1 MTKKFNF
8 ILQKIEDA
16 NNKLMRSETNLQY
29 IKALKSIK
37 FWLLKLDAMA
47 QESPTVAQSG
57 QYLQMFY
64 TGAGFSYFDRVKN
77 SILEYNYGVK
87 PF

>member
-8 ILQKIEDA
+8 ILQKIESA
-16 NNKLMRSETNLQY
+16 ESKLMQSDNNLRY
-29 IKALKSIK
+29 IKALQSLK

-47 QESPTVAQSG
+47 QESPAVAQSG
-57 QYLQMFY
+57 QYMQLFY
-64 TGAGFSYFDRVKN
+64 TGAGFSFFDRVNN
-77 SILEYNYGVK
+77 SLLEYNYGVK

>member
-16 NNKLMRSETNLQY
+16 ESKLFQSDNNLRY
-29 IKALKSIK
+29 IKALQSLK
-37 FWLLKLDAMA
+37 FCLLKLDAMA

-57 QYLQMFY
+57 QYMQMFY
-64 TGAGFSYFDRVKN
+64 TGAGFSYFDRVQN

>member
-1 MTKKFNF
+1 MTKEFNF

-64 TGAGFSYFDRVKN
+64 TGAGFSYFDRVQN

>member
-47 QESPTVAQSG
+47 QESPAVAQSG
-57 QYLQMFY
+57 QYMQLFY
-64 TGAGFSYFDRVKN
+64 TGAGFSYFDRVQN

>member
-8 ILQKIEDA
+8 ILQKIKDA

-64 TGAGFSYFDRVKN
+64 TGAGFSYFDRVQN

>member
-1 MTKKFNF
+1 MTKKFKF
-8 ILQKIEDA
+8 FLQKIEDA

-29 IKALKSIK
+29 IKAVKSIK

-64 TGAGFSYFDRVKN
+64 TGAGFSYFDRVQN

>member
-16 NNKLMRSETNLQY
+16 NNKLMSSETNLQY

-64 TGAGFSYFDRVKN
+64 TGAGFSYFERVQI
-77 SILEYNYGVK
+77 SFLEYSYGVK

>member
-1 MTKKFNF
+1 MKQFNF

-64 TGAGFSYFDRVKN
+64 TGAGFSYFDRVQN
-77 SILEYNYGVK
+77 SILEYSYGVK

>member
-64 TGAGFSYFDRVKN
+64 TGAGFSYFDRVQN
-77 SILEYNYGVK
+77 SILEYSYGVK

>member
-16 NNKLMRSETNLQY
+16 NNKLMRAETNLQY
-29 IKALKSIK
+29 IKSLKSIK

-57 QYLQMFY
+57 QYMQLFY
-64 TGAGFSYFDRVKN
+64 TGAGFSFFDRVNN
-77 SILEYNYGVK
+77 SLLEYGYGVK

>member
-1 MTKKFNF
+1 MKQFNL
-8 ILQKIEDA
+8 ILQKIESAESKLIQSD
-16 NNKLMRSETNLQY
+16 NNLRY
-29 IKALKSIK
+29 IKALQSLK

-47 QESPTVAQSG
+47 QESPAVAQSG
-57 QYLQMFY
+57 QYMQLFY
-64 TGAGFSYFDRVKN
+64 TGAGFSTFDRVQN

>member
-1 MTKKFNF
+1 MKQFNF
-8 ILQKIEDA
+8 ILQKIESA
-16 NNKLMRSETNLQY
+16 ESKLMQSDNNLRY
-29 IKALKSIK
+29 IKALQSLK

-47 QESPTVAQSG
+47 QESPAVAQSG
-57 QYLQMFY
+57 QYMQLFY
-64 TGAGFSYFDRVKN
+64 TVAGFSFFDRVQN

>member
-8 ILQKIEDA
+8 ILQKIDDA

-64 TGAGFSYFDRVKN
+64 TGAGFSYFDRVQN

>member
-8 ILQKIEDA
+8 ILQKIESA
-16 NNKLMRSETNLQY
+16 ESKLMQSDNNLRY
-29 IKALKSIK
+29 IKALQSLK

-47 QESPTVAQSG
+47 QESPAVAQSG
-57 QYLQMFY
+57 QYMQLFY
-64 TGAGFSYFDRVKN
+64 TGAGFSFFDRVNN
-77 SILEYNYGVK
+77 SLLEYGYGVK

>member
-16 NNKLMRSETNLQY
+16 NNKLMRSETNLRY
-29 IKALKSIK
+29 IKALQSLK

-57 QYLQMFY
+57 QYMQMFY
-64 TGAGFSYFDRVKN
+64 TGAGFSYFDRVQN

>member
-16 NNKLMRSETNLQY
+16 NNKLMSSETNLQY

-64 TGAGFSYFDRVKN
+64 TGAGFSYFDRVQN
-77 SILEYNYGVK
+77 SILEYSYGVK

>member
-57 QYLQMFY
+57 QYMQMFY
-64 TGAGFSYFDRVKN
+64 TGAGFSYFDRVQN
-77 SILEYNYGVK
+77 SILEYSYGVK

>member
-1 MTKKFNF
+1 MKQFNF
-8 ILQKIEDA
+8 ILQKIESA
-16 NNKLMRSETNLQY
+16 ESKLMQSDNNLRY
-29 IKALKSIK
+29 IKALQSLK

-47 QESPTVAQSG
+47 QESPAVAQSG
-57 QYLQMFY
+57 QYMQLFY
-64 TGAGFSYFDRVKN
+64 PGAGFSFFDRVQN

>member
-1 MTKKFNF
+1 MKTLKN
-8 ILQKIEDA
+8 ILQKIETA
-16 NNKLMRSETNLQY
+16 ETNLSHADNNLRY
-29 IKALKSIK
+29 IKALQSLK

-47 QESPTVAQSG
+47 QESPAVAQSG

-64 TGAGFSYFDRVKN
+64 TGAGFSFFDRVNN
-77 SILEYNYGVK
+77 SLLEYNYGVK

>member
-29 IKALKSIK
+29 IKSLKSIK

-57 QYLQMFY
+57 QYMQMFY
-64 TGAGFSYFDRVKN
+64 TGAGFSYFDRVQN

>member
-16 NNKLMRSETNLQY
+16 NNKLMRAETNLQY
-29 IKALKSIK
+29 IKSLKSIK

-64 TGAGFSYFDRVKN
+64 TGAGFSYFDRVNN
-77 SILEYNYGVK
+77 SLLEYGYGVK

>member
-1 MTKKFNF
+1 MKTLKN
-8 ILQKIEDA
+8 ILQKIETAETKLFHAD
-16 NNKLMRSETNLQY
+16 NNLRY
-29 IKALKSIK
+29 IKALQSLK

-64 TGAGFSYFDRVKN
+64 TGAGFSYFDRVNN
-77 SILEYNYGVK
+77 SLLEYGYGVK